1 MCSRI
6 VGEIEGGWD
15 DEHEGYMCRDGTC
28 VYVQRRNSRI
38 RELDN
43 TKTASRN
50 GIRYRAGKK
59 EPRIAVSGTEFGRC
73 MRKIF
78 GGPDDIRT
86 MIFPSMVRTI
96 R

>member
-6 VGEIEGGWD
+6 VREFKSGWD
-15 DEHEGYMCRDGTC
+15 DEHEGYICRDGTHT
-28 VYVQRRNSRI
+28 YVQRRSSRI

-43 TKTASRN
+43 TKTAPRN

-73 MRKIF
+73 MK
-78 GGPDDIRT
+78 
-86 MIFPSMVRTI
+86 
-96 R
+96 